1 MKNLL
6 RFQVFFLL
14 LLFFS
19 CKPKNAGKDLFVPG
33 FSSLNT
39 DLKNVRPDTA
49 KNEIFYGVL
58 TPVEICSIFNRLA
71 LSYNSTALNPVSNK
85 DFYISSSKA
94 ALNEGIYGVDFGY
107 LKMFGLGQEM
117 IFYMEA
123 ISDISNKLGIPDNLF
138 SEPMKLIQNDMAE
151 PDTIM
156 VLMNKSYR
164 NIEDHLRRNGR
175 ESTAALIVIGGYV
188 EALYIATQLIYDP
201 ENPDTEVVQKIAEQK
216 YTLASLLTYIKNY
229 YDDPVVGY
237 YAKKLGYLKK
247 YFDSFDIYFKK
258 GDLEIISSRQI
269 LRSSDISM
277 IVSIETMNKIREY
290 TAKIRTEIV
299 IL

>member
-117 IFYMEA
+117 IYYMEA